1 MTRPSVLAAS
11 AAGLLALAAAVTPA
25 AAQGVRPAPPVQIRE
40 QFTGVTRLR
49 DGDSVRVAI
58 RTWSIAGGQRIA
70 ALELPF
76 RGLAIVEL
84 RAGSAV
90 TVIDGR
96 RTTRREGELW
106 VVPAGT
112 PMGVETDD
120 DMAVVQV
127 TVVEGG

>member
-49 DGDSVRVAI
+49 TGDSVRVAI

-90 TVIDGR
+90 TVINGR

-112 PMGVETDD
+112 AMGVETDD

>member
-1 MTRPSVLAAS
+1 L
-11 AAGLLALAAAVTPA
+11 TPA
-25 AAQGVRPAPPVQIRE
+25 AAQGVQPAPAIETRD
-40 QFTGVTRLR
+40 QFAGVARLR
-49 DGDSVRVAI
+49 SGDSVRVAV
-58 RTWSIAGGQRIA
+58 RTWSIAGGQRIP

-76 RGLAIVEL
+76 RGLVVAEL

-96 RTTRREGELW
+96 RTLRREGELW

-112 PMGVETDD
+112 AMGVETDD
-120 DMAVVQV
+120 DTAVVQV